1 MARRKMTGGQVDED
15 NIPKGLFDDEDRA
28 GGNEDPAA
36 PLPARVYIGYQ
47 LVSFQYEDKETKKVR
62 TVMMVEPGDD
72 VKLSTVSVGRPPE
85 PKHFNATV
93 VDIFKSG
100 MSEYD
105 SNLVFV
111 NLEELQTRPRDGG
124 ASR

>member
-1 MARRKMTGGQVDED
+1 
-15 NIPKGLFDDEDRA
+15 
-28 GGNEDPAA
+28 PAA
-36 PLPARVYIGYQ
+36 PLPARIYIGHQ
-47 LVSFQYEDKETKKVR
+47 LISFQYTDKETNRPK

-85 PKHFNATV
+85 PRHFNATV

-105 SNLVFV
+105 SNLVFC
-111 NLEELQTRPRDGG
+111 NLEELQKVRGMVVPRDDEEHGIRG
-124 ASR
+124 VRSITTIQI